1 MLLIIGEENP
11 QEQNAQFVK
20 DHFSLFQDCVHLK
33 WLKRKKLREGQ
44 IEWKVEG
51 IVQSVFKI

>member
-20 DHFSLFQDCVHLK
+20 NHFSQFQDYAHLK

>member
-20 DHFSLFQDCVHLK
+20 DHFSLFQDYVHLK

-44 IEWKVEG
+44 IEWKVED
-51 IVQSVFKI
+51 IA